1 MAEPGIARARFFVGF
16 LCVAVKGVIIGA
28 GITFALGLNVI
39 LVCGVIFASPGA
51 VIPFMAEY
59 PLILLLLVLSCV
71 AGIFIAVWR
80 VYSYQKKDCWSLHVV
95 PRMTTDKYQH
105 HFCHRNRDHADAAVL
120 LSGPSEKQSTSIKG
134 RSV

>member
-1 MAEPGIARARFFVGF
+1 MARARFFVGF

-71 AGIFIAVWR
+71 AGMFISVWR
-80 VYSYQKKDCWSLHVV
+80 VYSYQKKVSWSLYVV
-95 PRMTTDKYQH
+95 PRMT
-105 HFCHRNRDHADAAVL
+105 ADNSKHSPLRTNLGYDDAVVHL
-120 LSGPSEKQSTSIKG
+120 KRRSDKQSTFIKG
-134 RSV
+134 GII